1 MTTFNKYTLTSLFLL
16 VFLANTHAQNS
27 GFLGKKNMFSIST
40 GGGIRVLPIILPEVG
55 EVNNLNYN
63 KYNESDDSFDEKK
76 NLFKW
81 NVNFS
86 YKRLIKRNLAIGIM
100 GQYTTYQASSNVFG
114 SAYYS
119 YSDYDYYG
127 NNYGNYTINP
137 SRISSPKFNVFSLR
151 PVITLSPKKSLL
163 PMGISHTFGLGFSVM
178 QMNTNKEYYFAGS
191 PILPGEYG
199 ATGPLET
206 HQLIAPEGFK
216 NNYWGLD
223 FFYSASINYPITRF
237 MMIEFGYDMRV
248 GYAFPNRGKRMAN
261 ETLFDTNSDMERIS
275 ERILNADFQ
284 DALAREG
291 MFSILSLRLGLV
303 FVF

>member
-119 YSDYDYYG
+119 FSDYDY
-127 NNYGNYTINP
+127 YGNYTINP

-199 ATGPLET
+199 ATGHLET
-206 HQLIAPEGFK
+206 HQIIATEGFK
-216 NNYWGLD
+216 KN
-223 FFYSASINYPITRF
+223 
-237 MMIEFGYDMRV
+237 
-248 GYAFPNRGKRMAN
+248 
-261 ETLFDTNSDMERIS
+261 
-275 ERILNADFQ
+275 
-284 DALAREG
+284 
-291 MFSILSLRLGLV
+291 
-303 FVF
+303 

>member
-16 VFLANTHAQNS
+16 VVLANMHAQNS

-40 GGGIRVLPIILPEVG
+40 GGGIRVLPIILPSVG
-55 EVNNLNYN
+55 EAPNLNYN
-63 KYNESDDSFDEKK
+63 KYNESEDSFDEKK

-100 GQYTTYQASSNVFG
+100 GQYTSYQIGNYVFG
-114 SAYYS
+114 NATSYDYY
-119 YSDYDYYG
+119 YDYYG
-127 NNYGNYTINP
+127 NMYGNYTISP

-178 QMNTNKEYYFAGS
+178 QMNTNNKYYFSGS
-191 PILPGEYG
+191 PIISGEYG
-199 ATGPLET
+199 ITGPLET

-237 MMIEFGYDMRV
+237 MMIEFGYDVRV
-248 GYAFPNRGKRMAN
+248 GYAFPNQGKRMSN
-261 ETLFDTNSDMERIS
+261 EALFDTNSDIEQIS
-275 ERILNADFQ
+275 EQILNTDFQ
-284 DALAREG
+284 DALARER
-291 MFSILSLRLGLV
+291 MFSVLSLRLGLV